1 MQRKILFLLLITYI
15 SSQAQKTDPYKPDFS
30 APKQIP
36 GMELGWNDEFNN
48 NGKPDPKNWSYEN
61 GFVRNRELQWYQP
74 ANANCINGVL
84 LIEGKKEMLPNP
96 TYKEGSTDWK
106 TGRQN
111 IEYTSASIK
120 TSGLQQWMYGRFEVR
135 ARIDTT
141 PGAWPA
147 IWTLGTGNRW
157 PLCGEV
163 DVMEFYRSDN
173 LPTILANVAWGR
185 NAQGGAIWNT
195 KKIPLSHFTSRDP
208 DWVNKFH
215 VWRMD
220 WNKDAIE
227 LYLDDE
233 LLNTQTLIQTLDPDG
248 SNPFMQPHYLL
259 LNLALG
265 GNGGD
270 PANAK
275 SSIKYEI
282 DYVRYYKQR

>member
-1 MQRKILFLLLITYI
+1 MQKNILFFLLII
-15 SSQAQKTDPYKPDFS
+15 SIKMYAQKSDPYKPDFT
-30 APKQIP
+30 APKKIA
-36 GMELGWNDEFNN
+36 GMELVWNDEFNN
-48 NGKPDPKNWSYEN
+48 NGKPDPKNWVYEN

-84 LIEGKKEMLPNP
+84 LIEGKKETLPNP

-106 TGRQN
+106 TGRQY
-111 IEYTSASIK
+111 IAYTSASIK

-141 PGAWPA
+141 LGAWPA
-147 IWTLGTGNRW
+147 IWTLGTGSRW

-163 DVMEFYRSDN
+163 DIMEFYRSDN

-195 KKIPLSHFTSRDP
+195 KKISLAHFTSRDP

-220 WNKDAIE
+220 WNKDTIE

-233 LLNTQTLIQTLDPDG
+233 LLNTQALTQTIDPDG

-275 SSIKYEI
+275 SSVKYEI
-282 DYVRYYKQR
+282 DYVRYYKQL